1 MILGTLAASLFGNLL
16 SGKGV
21 CRTSHGNK
29 QGKGTIR
36 ADYGN
41 KEEIKKSS
49 NSTTSFNKH

>member
-21 CRTSHGNK
+21 CRTGHGNK